1 MRSLARKPAR
11 GNWIWLGGAL
21 CAVAVLAG
29 VAVTTAIGGP
39 AGPAAR
45 GAAPGSAPGSA
56 PGVARA
62 PGGHQAA
69 GAPGA
74 GTVSVGG
81 LGGGPRPAGPG
92 SGAYLAGTSA
102 VAVFYD
108 PGAAVGSCELGPFPA
123 RGRYASL
130 PPERFGHSAACG
142 SYVTVQGPR
151 GQVRAEVVDLCPGC
165 AANMINLSRAAF
177 SVVADTEPGSARV
190 RYWPLDN
197 PPLPGPLILR
207 LGQSRSGLPTVQVRR
222 HGNPLAA
229 VALAVPGTT
238 ARLWRDLS
246 LGADGIWVARSQPGP
261 GPFNIRITDTHGHRA
276 VIDRVTLRPGRVIR
290 TRTWMYGHRTRQA
303 G

>member
-1 MRSLARKPAR
+1 MRSLAPKPAR

-29 VAVTTAIGGP
+29 VAVDIAVGGP
-39 AGPAAR
+39 AGQAAR
-45 GAAPGSAPGSA
+45 GTSLGTAPGT
-56 PGVARA
+56 ARA
-62 PGGHQAA
+62 PGGRPATS
-69 GAPGA
+69 APGA
-74 GTVSVGG
+74 GTGSGGG
-81 LGGGPRPAGPG
+81 LGGRSAPAGPG

-108 PGAAVGSCELGPFPA
+108 PGHAVGGCELGPFPA
-123 RGRYASL
+123 GGRYASL

-165 AANMINLSRAAF
+165 AATMINLSRAAF
-177 SVVADTEPGSARV
+177 SVVADPEPGSARV

-197 PPLPGPLILR
+197 PPLPGPLILH
-207 LGQSRSGLPTVQVRR
+207 LGRSRTGLPTLQVRR
-222 HGNPLAA
+222 HGNPLAT
-229 VALAVPGTT
+229 VAMAVPGAT
-238 ARLWRDLS
+238 APLWHDFS
-246 LGADGIWVARSQPGP
+246 LGDNGIWVARSELGR
-261 GPFNIRITDTHGHRA
+261 GPFNIRIADTHGHRV

-290 TRTWMYGHRTRQA
+290 TRTWMYGHGTPQA

>member
-21 CAVAVLAG
+21 CAVAGLAG
-29 VAVTTAIGGP
+29 VAVSTAIGGP
-39 AGPAAR
+39 AGQAAR
-45 GAAPGSAPGSA
+45 GTAPGGAPGT
-56 PGVARA
+56 ARA
-62 PGGHQAA
+62 PGGHPAA

-74 GTVSVGG
+74 GTGG
-81 LGGGPRPAGPG
+81 GGGPGGRPGPAGPG
-92 SGAYLAGTSA
+92 RGAYLAGTLA

-108 PGAAVGSCELGPFPA
+108 PGHAVGSCELGPFPA
-123 RGRYASL
+123 GGRYASL
-130 PPERFGHSAACG
+130 PPERFGHGAACG

-177 SVVADTEPGSARV
+177 GEVADPEPGSARV

-207 LGQSRSGLPTVQVRR
+207 LGQSRAGLPTVQVRR

-229 VALAVPGTT
+229 VAMAVPGTT
-238 ARLWRDLS
+238 APLWHDFS
-246 LGADGIWVARSQPGP
+246 LDANGIWVARSHLGP
-261 GPFNIRITDTHGHRA
+261 GPFNIRITDTRGHQA
-276 VIDRVTLRPGRVIR
+276 VIGRVTLPPGRVIR
-290 TRTWMYGHRTRQA
+290 TRTWMYGHRPRQA